1 MIIQVYVLI
10 KINYND
16 VSLIQNIFIHIQLN
30 QIKIGFQNFKLRFQ
44 LVFINMINKQKINEN
59 IYKTYGR

>member
-30 QIKIGFQNFKLRFQ
+30 QMKIGFQNFKLRFQ

>member
-30 QIKIGFQNFKLRFQ
+30 QMKIGFQNFKLRFQ
-44 LVFINMINKQKINEN
+44 LVFINMINKEKINEN

>member
-1 MIIQVYVLI
+1 M
-10 KINYND
+10 
-16 VSLIQNIFIHIQLN
+16 
-30 QIKIGFQNFKLRFQ
+30 KIGFQNFKLRFQ